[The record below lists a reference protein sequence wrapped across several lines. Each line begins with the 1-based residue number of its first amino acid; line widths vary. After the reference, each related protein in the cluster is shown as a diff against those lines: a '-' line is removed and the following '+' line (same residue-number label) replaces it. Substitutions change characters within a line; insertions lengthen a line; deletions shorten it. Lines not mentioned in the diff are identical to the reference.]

1 MASAETTAK
10 PVVNNVDKEKKPRSS
25 KGLKPSPSHP
35 TYLQMITEA
44 ITSLKES
51 TGSSQY
57 AIAAY
62 IGNKYQSQLPDNF
75 KKLLTVQLRN
85 LARSGKLTKVK
96 NSFKLSEELKKPVK
110 PKAAKPKALVNKP
123 VAKSK
128 AAPGL
133 KKVSRPAKAPAKVTE
148 VLKVSTP
155 KPAKAPAKVTEVLK
169 VSTPKPATSTE
180 KLEKAAAPVK
190 KGATVKKEAPAKKL
204 AVAKKP
210 AKAVKRGAL
219 PKPEKAVPA
228 AKKAK
233 K

>member
-10 PVVNNVDKEKKPRSS
+10 PVVNNVDKEKKPRAS
-25 KGLKPSPSHP
+25 KGSKPSPCHP

-44 ITSLKES
+44 ITSLKER

-57 AIAAY
+57 AIATY
-62 IGNKYQSQLPDNF
+62 IGNKYQSQLPANF

-110 PKAAKPKALVNKP
+110 PKVAKPVKPKSLANKP
-123 VAKSK
+123 AAKSK
-128 AAPGL
+128 ASPGP
-133 KKVSRPAKAPAKVTE
+133 KKVPKPVKTPAKVTE
-148 VLKVSTP
+148 VLKVSKP
-155 KPAKAPAKVTEVLK
+155 KPVA
-169 VSTPKPATSTE
+169 STE
-180 KLEKAAAPVK
+180 KLKKAAAPVK

-210 AKAVKRGAL
+210 AKAVKRAAPP
-219 PKPEKAVPA
+219 PKPKKAVLA